1 MGVVTAMNYLHRA
14 IELSRSALSDD
25 TLTPFGAV
33 LVVDGQIVGEG
44 TSRVI
49 ATNDPTAHAE
59 VVALRE
65 AGAKLKTHL
74 FATATLYSSGEPCPL
89 CLAACMWA
97 RVPRVI
103 FAATSTDIAIHGFE
117 DLLFYREIAL
127 PPESR
132 GIQELGATEFENL
145 RAVEVR
151 AEWAK
156 GVPGGVI
163 PKL

>member
-1 MGVVTAMNYLHRA
+1 MGTGTAMNYLHRA
-14 IELSRSALSDD
+14 IELSRLALSDN

-117 DLLFYREIAL
+117 DLLFYREMAL

-132 GIQELGATEFENL
+132 GIQELGATGLENL
-145 RAVEVR
+145 RAVEVL

>member
-1 MGVVTAMNYLHRA
+1 MNYLHRA
-14 IELSRSALSDD
+14 IELSRLALSDD

-33 LVVDGQIVGEG
+33 LVVDGEIVGEG

-65 AGAKLKTHL
+65 VGAKLKTHL

-117 DLLFYREIAL
+117 DLLFYREMAL
-127 PPESR
+127 PSESR
-132 GIQELGATEFENL
+132 GIQELGATGLENL
-145 RAVEVR
+145 IAVDVL
-151 AEWAK
+151 AKWAK
-156 GVPGGVI
+156 GVPCGVI